1 MLLQILTHTP
11 VFVWALLAGLIA
23 LGVTQ
28 SRDRRVA
35 PARLLALPALM
46 LGLGAWSLAPG
57 MAALALF
64 SAGTGDPGSRRHN
77 LNPCLN
83 THRPPP

>member
-1 MLLQILTHTP
+1 M
-11 VFVWALLAGLIA
+11 
-23 LGVTQ
+23 
-28 SRDRRVA
+28 
-35 PARLLALPALM
+35 RLLALPALM
-46 LGLGAWSLAPG
+46 IGLGAWSLAPG
-57 MAALALF
+57 TAALPLVALFWVAALALVFGLITGLSIGRTLALF